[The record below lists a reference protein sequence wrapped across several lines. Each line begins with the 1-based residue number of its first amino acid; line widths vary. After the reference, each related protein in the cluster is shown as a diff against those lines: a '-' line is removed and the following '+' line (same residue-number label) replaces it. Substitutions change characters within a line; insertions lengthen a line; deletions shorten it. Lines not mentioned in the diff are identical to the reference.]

1 MTLQSAI
8 QYCISVGSS
17 QSEASPVFAVGA
29 SLCHYVVQSVPVVG
43 LMECIM
49 LDLHK
54 AQRPEDKDWF
64 KETREAKF
72 GPLDQVDTTAIVSN
86 LL

>member
-1 MTLQSAI
+1 
-8 QYCISVGSS
+8 
-17 QSEASPVFAVGA
+17 
-29 SLCHYVVQSVPVVG
+29 
-43 LMECIM
+43 M

-72 GPLDQVDTTAIVSN
+72 GPLDQVDMIAVVSIISDAGTKRCPRILACALTTLSKDLSEGPHLPSSGKVQQD
-86 LL
+86 